1 MINIKKLIN
10 LYFINFIKKL
20 KSTNYDNTNKNRLR
34 SNLFSIFIIISSVLF
49 LLGLLGLIF
58 VKTNSIGNYFKEQVV
73 IGIYFEEN
81 TNEIQIKQLEKLL
94 TLNQSLAG
102 IEYISKEDAV
112 EIFTQEIGEDFTTF
126 LGFNPLLSSL
136 NINYKGEEFDTESVD
151 NFILNLKNN
160 YDFIESVK
168 YDKPLIDLLNSNFKK
183 IGIWIITLGI
193 VFLIICYL
201 LINNSI
207 KLSIYSKRH
216 IIKTMQL
223 VGATKRFIRLPF
235 IITYLKL
242 GLLSSIFSISL
253 LFILIYQINIRF
265 KELELLKDTNDIII
279 VLTFTLVFG
288 MLTSIISSYLVTQK
302 YLNLKTSEQI

>member
-1 MINIKKLIN
+1 M
-10 LYFINFIKKL
+10 
-20 KSTNYDNTNKNRLR
+20 KSTNYDTINKNRLR

-58 VKTNSIGNYFKEQVV
+58 VKTNNIGNYFKEQVV
-73 IGIYFEEN
+73 IGIYFDEN
-81 TNEIQIKQLEKLL
+81 TNDIQIKQLQKLL
-94 TLNQSLAG
+94 TLNQSLAE
-102 IEYISKEDAV
+102 IKYISKGDAI
-112 EIFTQEIGEDFTTF
+112 EIFTEEIGEDFTTF

-136 NINYKGEEFDTESVD
+136 NINYKGEEFDSKSVD

-160 YDFIESVK
+160 YDFIESVE

-193 VFLIICYL
+193 VFLVICYL

-223 VGATKRFIRLPF
+223 VGATKRFIRFPF

-242 GLLSSIFSISL
+242 GLISSFFSISL

-265 KELELLKDTNDIII
+265 KELELLKDFGDIIM
-279 VLTFTLVFG
+279 VLIFTLIFG
-288 MLTSIISSYLVTQK
+288 VLSSVISSYLVTQK
-302 YLNLKTSEQI
+302 YLNLKTREQL

>member
-20 KSTNYDNTNKNRLR
+20 KSTNYDNINKNRLR

-49 LLGLLGLIF
+49 LLGLLSLIF
-58 VKTNSIGNYFKEQVV
+58 VKTNSIGSYFKEQVV

-265 KELELLKDTNDIII
+265 KELELLKDTNDIIM
-279 VLTFTLVFG
+279 VLTFTLIFG

>member
-1 MINIKKLIN
+1 
-10 LYFINFIKKL
+10 L
-20 KSTNYDNTNKNRLR
+20 KSTNYDKINKNRLR

-49 LLGLLGLIF
+49 LLGLLSLVF

-73 IGIYFEEN
+73 IGIYFDKN
-81 TNEIQIKQLEKLL
+81 TNDVQIKQLEKIL
-94 TLNQSLAG
+94 TLNENLAA
-102 IEYISKEDAV
+102 IKYISKTDAV
-112 EIFTQEIGEDFTTF
+112 EIFTEEIGEDFTTF

-136 NINYKGEEFDTESVD
+136 NINYKGKYFDTESVD
-151 NFILNLKNN
+151 NFIFSLKNN
-160 YDFIESVK
+160 YDFIENIE

-183 IGIWIITLGI
+183 IGIWIVTLVI
-193 VFLIICYL
+193 VFLIISYL

-235 IITYLKL
+235 ILTYLKL
-242 GLLSSIFSISL
+242 GLISSFFSISL

-265 KELELLKDTNDIII
+265 QELELLKDPNDIIV
-279 VLTFTLVFG
+279 VLIFILIFG
-288 MLTSIISSYLVTQK
+288 ILTSVISSYLVTQR
-302 YLNLKTSEQI
+302 YLNLKTSEQL

>member
-1 MINIKKLIN
+1 
-10 LYFINFIKKL
+10 L
-20 KSTNYDNTNKNRLR
+20 KSTNYDNINKNRLR

-73 IGIYFEEN
+73 IGVYFNED
-81 TNEIQIKQLEKLL
+81 TNDFQIKQLEKLL
-94 TLNQSLAG
+94 TLNQSLAS

-112 EIFTQEIGEDFTTF
+112 EVFTDEIGEDFTTF

-136 NINYKGEEFDTESVD
+136 NINYRGENFDAETVD
-151 NFILNLKNN
+151 SFILNLKNN
-160 YDFIESVK
+160 YDFIESVE
-168 YDKPLIDLLNSNFKK
+168 YDKPLIELLNSNFKK
-183 IGIWIITLGI
+183 IGIWIIALGI

-207 KLSIYSKRH
+207 KLSVYSKRH

-223 VGATKRFIRLPF
+223 VGATKRFIRFPF

-253 LFILIYQINIRF
+253 LFIVIYQVNIRF
-265 KELELLKDTNDIII
+265 QDLEILKDSSDVIMVFI
-279 VLTFTLVFG
+279 FTLIFG
-288 MLTSIISSYLVTQK
+288 ILTSGISSYLVTQK
-302 YLNLKTSEQI
+302 YLNLKTTEQL

>member
-1 MINIKKLIN
+1 M
-10 LYFINFIKKL
+10 
-20 KSTNYDNTNKNRLR
+20 KSTNYDNINKNRLR

-73 IGIYFEEN
+73 IGVYFNED
-81 TNEIQIKQLEKLL
+81 TNDFQIKQLEKLL
-94 TLNQSLAG
+94 TLNQSLAS

-112 EIFTQEIGEDFTTF
+112 EVFTDEIGEDFTTF

-136 NINYKGEEFDTESVD
+136 NINYRGENFDAETVD
-151 NFILNLKNN
+151 SFILNLKNN
-160 YDFIESVK
+160 YDFIESVE
-168 YDKPLIDLLNSNFKK
+168 YDKPLIELLNSNFKK
-183 IGIWIITLGI
+183 IGIWIIALGI

-207 KLSIYSKRH
+207 KLSVYSKRH

-223 VGATKRFIRLPF
+223 VGATKRFIRFPF

-253 LFILIYQINIRF
+253 LFIVIYQVNIRF
-265 KELELLKDTNDIII
+265 QDLEILKDSSDVIMVFI
-279 VLTFTLVFG
+279 FTLIFG
-288 MLTSIISSYLVTQK
+288 ILTSVISSYLVTQK
-302 YLNLKTSEQI
+302 YLNLKTTEQL

>member
-1 MINIKKLIN
+1 
-10 LYFINFIKKL
+10 L
-20 KSTNYDNTNKNRLR
+20 KSTNYDNINKNRLR

-58 VKTNSIGNYFKEQVV
+58 VKTNNIGNYFKEQVV
-73 IGIYFEEN
+73 IGIYFDEN
-81 TNEIQIKQLEKLL
+81 TNDIQIKQLEKLL
-94 TLNQSLAG
+94 TLNQSLAE
-102 IEYISKEDAV
+102 IKYISKADAI
-112 EIFTQEIGEDFTTF
+112 EIFTEEIGEDFTTF

-136 NINYKGEEFDTESVD
+136 NINYKGEEFDSKSVD

-160 YDFIESVK
+160 YDFIESVE

-193 VFLIICYL
+193 VFLVICYL

-223 VGATKRFIRLPF
+223 VGATKRFIRFPF

-242 GLLSSIFSISL
+242 GLISSFFSISL

-265 KELELLKDTNDIII
+265 KELELLKDSGDIIM
-279 VLTFTLVFG
+279 VLIFTLIFG
-288 MLTSIISSYLVTQK
+288 ILSSVISSYLVTQK
-302 YLNLKTSEQI
+302 YLNLKTREQL

>member
-20 KSTNYDNTNKNRLR
+20 KSTNYDNINKNRLR

-49 LLGLLGLIF
+49 LLGLLSLIF
-58 VKTNSIGNYFKEQVV
+58 VKTNSIGSYFKEQVV

-94 TLNQSLAG
+94 TLNQSLAV

-160 YDFIESVK
+160 YDFIESVE

-223 VGATKRFIRLPF
+223 VGATKSFIRLPF

-265 KELELLKDTNDIII
+265 KELELLKDTNDIIM
-279 VLTFTLVFG
+279 VLTFTLIFG

-302 YLNLKTSEQI
+302 YLNLKTSEQL

>member
-1 MINIKKLIN
+1 M
-10 LYFINFIKKL
+10 
-20 KSTNYDNTNKNRLR
+20 KSTNYDNINKNRLR

-58 VKTNSIGNYFKEQVV
+58 VKTNNIGNYFKEQVV
-73 IGIYFEEN
+73 IGIYFDEN
-81 TNEIQIKQLEKLL
+81 TNDIQIKQLEKLL
-94 TLNQSLAG
+94 TLNQSLAE
-102 IEYISKEDAV
+102 IKYISKADAI
-112 EIFTQEIGEDFTTF
+112 EIFTEEIGEDFTTF

-136 NINYKGEEFDTESVD
+136 NINYKGEEFDSKSVD

-160 YDFIESVK
+160 YDFIESVE

-193 VFLIICYL
+193 VFLVICYL

-223 VGATKRFIRLPF
+223 VGATKRFIRFPF

-242 GLLSSIFSISL
+242 GLISSFFSISL

-265 KELELLKDTNDIII
+265 KDIIM
-279 VLTFTLVFG
+279 VLIFTLIFG
-288 MLTSIISSYLVTQK
+288 ILSSVISSYLVTQK
-302 YLNLKTSEQI
+302 YLNLKTREQL

>member
-10 LYFINFIKKL
+10 LYFINFIIKL
-20 KSTNYDNTNKNRLR
+20 KSTNYDNINKNRLR

-49 LLGLLGLIF
+49 LLGLLSLIF

-73 IGIYFEEN
+73 IGIYFQEN
-81 TNEIQIKQLEKLL
+81 TNDIQIKQLEKLL
-94 TLNQSLAG
+94 ALNQSLVS
-102 IEYISKEDAV
+102 IKYISKADAV

-160 YDFIESVK
+160 YDFIESVE
-168 YDKPLIDLLNSNFKK
+168 YDKPLIDLLNSNFNK
-183 IGIWIITLGI
+183 IGMWVITLGI

-207 KLSIYSKRH
+207 RLSIYSKRH

-235 IITYLKL
+235 IITYFKL
-242 GLLSSIFSISL
+242 GLLSSFFSISL

-265 KELELLKDTNDIII
+265 QELELLKDSSDIIM
-279 VLTFTLVFG
+279 VLVFTLIFG
-288 MLTSIISSYLVTQK
+288 ILASVISSYLVTQK
-302 YLNLKTSEQI
+302 YLNLKTSEQL

>member
-1 MINIKKLIN
+1 M
-10 LYFINFIKKL
+10 
-20 KSTNYDNTNKNRLR
+20 KSTNYDNINKNRLR

-49 LLGLLGLIF
+49 LLGLLSLIF

-73 IGIYFEEN
+73 IGIYFQEN
-81 TNEIQIKQLEKLL
+81 TNDIQIKQLEKLL
-94 TLNQSLAG
+94 TLNQSLVS
-102 IEYISKEDAV
+102 IKYISKADAV

-160 YDFIESVK
+160 YDFIESVE
-168 YDKPLIDLLNSNFKK
+168 YDKPLIDLLNSNFNK
-183 IGIWIITLGI
+183 IGMWVITLGI

-207 KLSIYSKRH
+207 RLSIYSKRH

-235 IITYLKL
+235 IITYFKL
-242 GLLSSIFSISL
+242 GLLSSFFSISL

-265 KELELLKDTNDIII
+265 QELELLKDSSDIIM
-279 VLTFTLVFG
+279 VLVFTLMFG
-288 MLTSIISSYLVTQK
+288 ILASVISSYLVTQK
-302 YLNLKTSEQI
+302 YLNLKTSEQL

>member
-1 MINIKKLIN
+1 M
-10 LYFINFIKKL
+10 
-20 KSTNYDNTNKNRLR
+20 KSTNYDNINKNRLR

-73 IGIYFEEN
+73 IGVYFNED
-81 TNEIQIKQLEKLL
+81 TNDFQIKQLEKLL
-94 TLNQSLAG
+94 TLNQSVAA

-112 EIFTQEIGEDFTTF
+112 EVFTDEIGEDFTTF

-136 NINYKGEEFDTESVD
+136 NINYRGENFDAETVD
-151 NFILNLKNN
+151 SFILNLKNN
-160 YDFIESVK
+160 YDFIESVE
-168 YDKPLIDLLNSNFKK
+168 YDKPLIELLNSNFKK
-183 IGIWIITLGI
+183 IGIWIIALGI

-207 KLSIYSKRH
+207 KLSVYSKRH

-223 VGATKRFIRLPF
+223 VGATKRFIRFPF

-253 LFILIYQINIRF
+253 LFIVIYQFNIRF
-265 KELELLKDTNDIII
+265 QDLEILKDSSDIIMVFI
-279 VLTFTLVFG
+279 FTLIFG
-288 MLTSIISSYLVTQK
+288 ILTSVISSYLVTQK
-302 YLNLKTSEQI
+302 YLNLKTTEQL

>member
-1 MINIKKLIN
+1 M
-10 LYFINFIKKL
+10 
-20 KSTNYDNTNKNRLR
+20 KSTNYDNINKNRLR

-58 VKTNSIGNYFKEQVV
+58 VKTNNIGNYFKEQVV
-73 IGIYFEEN
+73 IGIYFDEN
-81 TNEIQIKQLEKLL
+81 TNDIQIKQLEKLL
-94 TLNQSLAG
+94 TLNQSLAE
-102 IEYISKEDAV
+102 IKYISKGDAI
-112 EIFTQEIGEDFTTF
+112 EIFTEEIGEDFTTF

-136 NINYKGEEFDTESVD
+136 NINYKGEEFDSKSVD

-160 YDFIESVK
+160 YDFIESVE

-193 VFLIICYL
+193 VFLVICYL

-223 VGATKRFIRLPF
+223 VGATKRFIRFPF

-242 GLLSSIFSISL
+242 GLISSFFSISL

-265 KELELLKDTNDIII
+265 KELELLKDSEDIIM
-279 VLTFTLVFG
+279 VLIFTLIFG
-288 MLTSIISSYLVTQK
+288 ILSSVISSYLVTQK
-302 YLNLKTSEQI
+302 YLNLKTREKL

>member
-1 MINIKKLIN
+1 
-10 LYFINFIKKL
+10 L
-20 KSTNYDNTNKNRLR
+20 KSTNYDNINKNRLR

-73 IGIYFEEN
+73 IGVYFNED
-81 TNEIQIKQLEKLL
+81 TNDFQIKQLEKLL
-94 TLNQSLAG
+94 TLNQSLAS

-112 EIFTQEIGEDFTTF
+112 EVFTDEIGEDFTTF

-136 NINYKGEEFDTESVD
+136 NINYRGENFDAETVD
-151 NFILNLKNN
+151 SFILNLKNN
-160 YDFIESVK
+160 YDFIESVE
-168 YDKPLIDLLNSNFKK
+168 YDKPLIELLNSNFKK
-183 IGIWIITLGI
+183 IGIWIIALGI

-207 KLSIYSKRH
+207 KLSVYSKRH

-223 VGATKRFIRLPF
+223 VGATKRFIRFPF

-253 LFILIYQINIRF
+253 LFIVIYQVNIRF
-265 KELELLKDTNDIII
+265 QDLEILKDSSDIIMVFI
-279 VLTFTLVFG
+279 FTLIFG
-288 MLTSIISSYLVTQK
+288 ILTSVISSYLVTQK
-302 YLNLKTSEQI
+302 YLNLKTTEQL

>member
-1 MINIKKLIN
+1 M
-10 LYFINFIKKL
+10 
-20 KSTNYDNTNKNRLR
+20 KSTNYDTINKNRLR

-58 VKTNSIGNYFKEQVV
+58 VKTNNIGNYFKEQVV
-73 IGIYFEEN
+73 IGIYFDEN
-81 TNEIQIKQLEKLL
+81 TNDIQIKQLEKLL
-94 TLNQSLAG
+94 TLNQSLAE
-102 IEYISKEDAV
+102 IEYISKADAI
-112 EIFTQEIGEDFTTF
+112 EIFTEEIGEDFTTF

-136 NINYKGEEFDTESVD
+136 NINYKGEEFDSKSVD

-160 YDFIESVK
+160 YDFIESVE

-193 VFLIICYL
+193 VFLVICYL

-223 VGATKRFIRLPF
+223 VGATKRFIRFPF

-242 GLLSSIFSISL
+242 GLISSFFSISL

-265 KELELLKDTNDIII
+265 KELELLKDSGDIIM
-279 VLTFTLVFG
+279 VLIFTLIFG
-288 MLTSIISSYLVTQK
+288 ILSSVISSYLVTQK
-302 YLNLKTSEQI
+302 YLNLKTREKL

>member
-1 MINIKKLIN
+1 M
-10 LYFINFIKKL
+10 
-20 KSTNYDNTNKNRLR
+20 KSTNYDNINKNRLR

-58 VKTNSIGNYFKEQVV
+58 VKTNNIGNYFKEQVV
-73 IGIYFEEN
+73 IGIYFDEN
-81 TNEIQIKQLEKLL
+81 TNDIQIKQLQKLL
-94 TLNQSLAG
+94 TLNQSLAE
-102 IEYISKEDAV
+102 IKYISKGDAI
-112 EIFTQEIGEDFTTF
+112 EIFTEEIGEDFTTF

-136 NINYKGEEFDTESVD
+136 NINYKGEEFDSKSVD

-160 YDFIESVK
+160 YDFIESVE

-193 VFLIICYL
+193 VFLVICYL

-223 VGATKRFIRLPF
+223 VGATKRFIRFPF

-242 GLLSSIFSISL
+242 GLISSFFSISL

-265 KELELLKDTNDIII
+265 KELELLKDSGDIIM
-279 VLTFTLVFG
+279 VLIFTLIFG
-288 MLTSIISSYLVTQK
+288 ILSSVISSYLVTQK
-302 YLNLKTSEQI
+302 YLNLKTREQL

>member
-1 MINIKKLIN
+1 M
-10 LYFINFIKKL
+10 
-20 KSTNYDNTNKNRLR
+20 KSTNYDNINKNRLR

-73 IGIYFEEN
+73 IGVYFNED
-81 TNEIQIKQLEKLL
+81 TNDFQIKQLEKLL
-94 TLNQSLAG
+94 TLNQNLAA

-112 EIFTQEIGEDFTTF
+112 EVFTDEIGEDFTTF

-136 NINYKGEEFDTESVD
+136 NINYRGENFDAETVD
-151 NFILNLKNN
+151 SFILNLKNN
-160 YDFIESVK
+160 YDFIESVE
-168 YDKPLIDLLNSNFKK
+168 YDKPLIELLNSNFKK
-183 IGIWIITLGI
+183 IGIWIIALGI

-207 KLSIYSKRH
+207 KLSVYSKRH

-223 VGATKRFIRLPF
+223 VGATKRFIRFPF

-253 LFILIYQINIRF
+253 LFIVIYQVNIRF
-265 KELELLKDTNDIII
+265 QDLEILKDSSDIIMVFI
-279 VLTFTLVFG
+279 FTLIFG
-288 MLTSIISSYLVTQK
+288 ILTSVISSYLVTQK
-302 YLNLKTSEQI
+302 YLNLKTTEQL

>member
-1 MINIKKLIN
+1 M
-10 LYFINFIKKL
+10 
-20 KSTNYDNTNKNRLR
+20 KSTNYDNINKNRLR

-73 IGIYFEEN
+73 IGVYFNED
-81 TNEIQIKQLEKLL
+81 TNDFQIKQLEKLL
-94 TLNQSLAG
+94 TLNQSVAA

-112 EIFTQEIGEDFTTF
+112 EVFTDEIGEDFTTF

-136 NINYKGEEFDTESVD
+136 NINYRGENFDAETVD
-151 NFILNLKNN
+151 SFILNLKNN
-160 YDFIESVK
+160 YDFIESVE
-168 YDKPLIDLLNSNFKK
+168 YDKPLIELLNSNFKK
-183 IGIWIITLGI
+183 IGIWIIGLGI

-207 KLSIYSKRH
+207 KLSVYSKRH

-223 VGATKRFIRLPF
+223 VGATKRFIRFPF

-253 LFILIYQINIRF
+253 LFIVIYQVNIRF
-265 KELELLKDTNDIII
+265 QDLEILKDSSDVIMVFI
-279 VLTFTLVFG
+279 FTLIFG
-288 MLTSIISSYLVTQK
+288 ILTSVISSYLVTQK
-302 YLNLKTSEQI
+302 YLNLKTTEQL

>member
-1 MINIKKLIN
+1 M
-10 LYFINFIKKL
+10 
-20 KSTNYDNTNKNRLR
+20 KSTNYDTINKNRLR

-58 VKTNSIGNYFKEQVV
+58 VKTNNIGNYFKEQVV
-73 IGIYFEEN
+73 IGIYFDEN
-81 TNEIQIKQLEKLL
+81 TNDIQIKQLEKLL
-94 TLNQSLAG
+94 TLNQSLAE
-102 IEYISKEDAV
+102 IKYISKADAI
-112 EIFTQEIGEDFTTF
+112 EIFTEEIGEDFTTF

-136 NINYKGEEFDTESVD
+136 NINYKGEEFDSKSVD

-160 YDFIESVK
+160 YDFIESVE

-193 VFLIICYL
+193 VFLVICYL

-223 VGATKRFIRLPF
+223 VGATKRFIRFPF

-242 GLLSSIFSISL
+242 GLISSFFSISL

-265 KELELLKDTNDIII
+265 KELELLKDSGDIIM
-279 VLTFTLVFG
+279 VLIFTLIFG
-288 MLTSIISSYLVTQK
+288 ILSSVISSYLVTQK
-302 YLNLKTSEQI
+302 YLNLKTREQL

>member
-1 MINIKKLIN
+1 M
-10 LYFINFIKKL
+10 
-20 KSTNYDNTNKNRLR
+20 KSTNYDKINKNRLR

-58 VKTNSIGNYFKEQVV
+58 VKTNNIGNYFKEQVV
-73 IGIYFEEN
+73 IGIYFDEN
-81 TNEIQIKQLEKLL
+81 TNDIQIKQLEKLL
-94 TLNQSLAG
+94 TLNQSLAE
-102 IEYISKEDAV
+102 IKYISKADAI
-112 EIFTQEIGEDFTTF
+112 EIFTEEIGEDFTTF

-136 NINYKGEEFDTESVD
+136 NINYKGEEFDSKSVD

-160 YDFIESVK
+160 YDFIESVE

-193 VFLIICYL
+193 VFLVICYL

-223 VGATKRFIRLPF
+223 VGATKRFIRFPF

-242 GLLSSIFSISL
+242 GLISSFFSISL

-265 KELELLKDTNDIII
+265 KELELLKDSGDIIM
-279 VLTFTLVFG
+279 VLIFTLIFG
-288 MLTSIISSYLVTQK
+288 ILSSVISSYLVTQK
-302 YLNLKTSEQI
+302 YLNLKTREKL

>member
-1 MINIKKLIN
+1 M
-10 LYFINFIKKL
+10 
-20 KSTNYDNTNKNRLR
+20 KSTNYNKINKNRLK

-49 LLGLLGLIF
+49 LLGLLSLIF

-81 TNEIQIKQLEKLL
+81 TNDVQIKQLEKILI
-94 TLNQSLAG
+94 LNESLAA
-102 IEYISKEDAV
+102 IKYISKADAV
-112 EIFTQEIGEDFTTF
+112 EIFTEEIGEDFTTF

-136 NINYKGEEFDTESVD
+136 NINYKGEYFDTESVD
-151 NFILNLKNN
+151 NFILSLKNN
-160 YDFIESVK
+160 YDFIESIE

-193 VFLIICYL
+193 VFLIISYL

-242 GLLSSIFSISL
+242 GLISSFFSISL

-265 KELELLKDTNDIII
+265 QELELLKDSKDIII
-279 VLTFTLVFG
+279 VLVFTLIFG
-288 MLTSIISSYLVTQK
+288 ILTSVISSYLITQR

>member
-1 MINIKKLIN
+1 M
-10 LYFINFIKKL
+10 
-20 KSTNYDNTNKNRLR
+20 KSTNYDNINKNRLR

-73 IGIYFEEN
+73 IGVYFNED
-81 TNEIQIKQLEKLL
+81 TNDFQIKQLEKLL
-94 TLNQSLAG
+94 TLNQNLAA

-112 EIFTQEIGEDFTTF
+112 EVFTDEIGEDFTTF

-136 NINYKGEEFDTESVD
+136 NINYRGENFDAETVD
-151 NFILNLKNN
+151 SFILNLKNN
-160 YDFIESVK
+160 YDFIKSVE
-168 YDKPLIDLLNSNFKK
+168 YDKPLIELLNSNFKK
-183 IGIWIITLGI
+183 IGIWIIALGI

-207 KLSIYSKRH
+207 KLSVYSKRH

-223 VGATKRFIRLPF
+223 VGATKRFIRFPF

-253 LFILIYQINIRF
+253 LFIVIYQFNIRF
-265 KELELLKDTNDIII
+265 QDLEILKDSSDIIMVFI
-279 VLTFTLVFG
+279 FTLIFG
-288 MLTSIISSYLVTQK
+288 ILTSVISSYLVTQK
-302 YLNLKTSEQI
+302 YLNLKTTEQL

>member
-1 MINIKKLIN
+1 
-10 LYFINFIKKL
+10 L
-20 KSTNYDNTNKNRLR
+20 KSTNYDNINKNRLR

-73 IGIYFEEN
+73 IGVYFNED
-81 TNEIQIKQLEKLL
+81 TNDFQIKQLEKLL
-94 TLNQSLAG
+94 TLNQSLAS

-112 EIFTQEIGEDFTTF
+112 EVFTDEIGEDFTTF

-136 NINYKGEEFDTESVD
+136 NINYRGENFDAETVD
-151 NFILNLKNN
+151 SFILNLKNN
-160 YDFIESVK
+160 YDFIESVE
-168 YDKPLIDLLNSNFKK
+168 YDKPLIELLNSNFKK
-183 IGIWIITLGI
+183 IGIWIIALGI

-207 KLSIYSKRH
+207 KLSVYSKRH

-223 VGATKRFIRLPF
+223 VGATKRFIRFPF

-253 LFILIYQINIRF
+253 LFIVIYQVNIRF
-265 KELELLKDTNDIII
+265 QDLEILKDSSDIII
-279 VLTFTLVFG
+279 VFIFTLIFG
-288 MLTSIISSYLVTQK
+288 ILTSVISSYLVTQK
-302 YLNLKTSEQI
+302 YLNLKTTEQL

>member
-1 MINIKKLIN
+1 M
-10 LYFINFIKKL
+10 
-20 KSTNYDNTNKNRLR
+20 
-34 SNLFSIFIIISSVLF
+34 LF
-49 LLGLLGLIF
+49 LLGLLSLIF

-73 IGIYFEEN
+73 IGIYFQEN
-81 TNEIQIKQLEKLL
+81 TNDIQIKQLEKLL
-94 TLNQSLAG
+94 TLNQSLVS
-102 IEYISKEDAV
+102 IKYISKADAV

-160 YDFIESVK
+160 YDFIESVE
-168 YDKPLIDLLNSNFKK
+168 YDKPLIDLLNSNFNK
-183 IGIWIITLGI
+183 IGMWVITLGI

-207 KLSIYSKRH
+207 RLSIYSKRH

-235 IITYLKL
+235 IITYFKL
-242 GLLSSIFSISL
+242 GLLSSFFSISL

-265 KELELLKDTNDIII
+265 QELELLKDSSDIIM
-279 VLTFTLVFG
+279 VLIFTLIFG
-288 MLTSIISSYLVTQK
+288 ILTSVISSYLVTQK
-302 YLNLKTSEQI
+302 YLNLKTSEQL